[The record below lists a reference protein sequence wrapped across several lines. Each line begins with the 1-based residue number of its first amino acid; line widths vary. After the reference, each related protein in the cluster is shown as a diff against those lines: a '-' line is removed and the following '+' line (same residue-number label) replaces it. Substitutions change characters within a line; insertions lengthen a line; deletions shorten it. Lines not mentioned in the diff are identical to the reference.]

1 MVIDIS
7 WIGRRPLRPKGT
19 AMSTTPPACAPPR
32 APATRAKRLAL
43 ALAVLVSAV
52 LAATGISVW
61 HTPKAEAFE
70 VGTWYN
76 LQNRHSGL
84 VLGVRAA
91 SLDNGAEA
99 VQWASNGSYDQQF
112 RFVDS
117 GGGYYRIQARH
128 SNKVLDV
135 ESGSTADGAKV
146 QQWGDANSTNQQW
159 KITESGGYATFVNR
173 ASGKALDLWEWS
185 TAQGGR
191 VSQYSATGA
200 ANQQW
205 ALVPA
210 GTSTRPGH
218 VDDLEGFG
226 NGTTGGQGGTT
237 VTVTTQAQLEQYAAA
252 AGSHIIK
259 VAGTINISPKG
270 KEVRVGSNKTII
282 GVGTAGQIVGGGF
295 FLGTGVN
302 NVIIRNLTIRDT
314 LMADD
319 DPGDDAY
326 DYDAIQM
333 DTASNVWIDHNR
345 IYNMNDGLID
355 SRKDTTNL
363 TVSWNEL
370 GPNNKSFGI
379 GWTENV
385 TARMTIHHNWIH
397 GTNQRNPSTDNVA
410 YAHLYNNYLQ
420 DISGYGNYARGATK
434 MVLENSYFDN
444 VNDPFYPDA
453 AAQLRQSGSILVDCT
468 GDRIT
473 RGSAFNPSDFYGY
486 TLDAA
491 SAVPTLLDTYAGPQ
505 SWLGV

>member
-1 MVIDIS
+1 
-7 WIGRRPLRPKGT
+7 
-19 AMSTTPPACAPPR
+19 MSSSPPASAPPR
-32 APATRAKRLAL
+32 PPATRAKRLTLVL
-43 ALAVLVSAV
+43 AFLASAV
-52 LAATGISVW
+52 LAATGVSAW

-70 VGTWYN
+70 VGTWYQ
-76 LQNRHSGL
+76 LQSRHSGL
-84 VLGVRAA
+84 VLGIRAA
-91 SLDNGAEA
+91 SPDNGAEA
-99 VQWASNGSYDQQF
+99 VQWDANGSYDQQF

-135 ESGSTADGAKV
+135 ASGSTADGAKV

-159 KITESGGYATFVNR
+159 RIQESGGYATFVNR

-185 TAQGGR
+185 TVKGGR
-191 VSQYSATGA
+191 ISQYTATGA
-200 ANQQW
+200 VNQQW
-205 ALVPA
+205 RLVPVD
-210 GTSTRPGH
+210 GSGRPGH

-237 VTVTTQAQLEQYAAA
+237 VTVTNQADLETYANASGA
-252 AGSHIIK
+252 YIIK
-259 VAGTINISPKG
+259 VAAAINISPKG
-270 KEVRVGSNKTII
+270 KEIRVGSNKTII
-282 GVGTAGQIVGGGF
+282 GVGTSGQIVGGGF
-295 FLGTGVN
+295 FLGAGTN

-326 DYDAIQM
+326 DYDGIQM

-370 GPNNKSFGI
+370 GPGNKSFGI
-379 GWTENV
+379 GWTENT
-385 TARMTIHHNWIH
+385 TARITIHHNWIH

-410 YAHLYNNYLQ
+410 YAHLYNNHLQ
-420 DISGYGNYARGATK
+420 DVSGYGNYSRGATK
-434 MVLENSYFDN
+434 MVIENSYFDN

-453 AAQLRQSGSILVDCT
+453 TAQLRQSGSILVDCT
-468 GDRIT
+468 GDRVT
-473 RGSAFNPSDFYGY
+473 SGSAFTPSTFYPY

-491 SAVPTLLDTYAGPQ
+491 SAVPSG
-505 SWLGV
+505 G